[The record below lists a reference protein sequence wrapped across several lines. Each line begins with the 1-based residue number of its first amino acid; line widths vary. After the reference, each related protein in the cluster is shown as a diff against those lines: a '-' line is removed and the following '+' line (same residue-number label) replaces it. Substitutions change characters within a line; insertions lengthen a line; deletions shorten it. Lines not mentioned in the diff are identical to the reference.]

1 MAQNAQSRGPVTVAI
16 VCGYDL
22 DSDLG
27 AYVEKVARR
36 LDGIHLDAIVLSG
49 GRTHPTIDSSE
60 AREMSR
66 HLAELRPHGTV
77 LLDHEAM
84 NTLDNLVHARELVKE
99 SFATPHD
106 YLICCD
112 VAHALKAWILARLV
126 LRGRIRMLAVPR
138 SVPLYIWLREP
149 FSIVMETLGALLP
162 PLRAWLSRG
171 AARMKG
177 VTWKQRRSTRP
188 EAALAVAPPHRPLHT
203 SGTAAPPDPPA
214 PLPRA

>member
-27 AYVEKVARR
+27 AYVEKVAHR

-49 GRTHPTIDSSE
+49 GRTHPNIDSSE

-66 HLAELRPHGTV
+66 HLAELRPHGKV

-84 NTLDNLVHARELVKE
+84 NTLDNIVHARELVKQ

-106 YLICCD
+106 FLICCD
-112 VAHALKAWILARLV
+112 IAHALKAWILARLV

-149 FSIVMETLGALLP
+149 FSIVMETLGALIP
-162 PLRAWLSRG
+162 PLRTWLSRS

-177 VTWKQRRSTRP
+177 VTSKQRRSARR
-188 EAALAVAPPHRPLHT
+188 EGASAVETPHPPPRT
-203 SGTAAPPDPPA
+203 SGTTTPPDPPA
-214 PLPRA
+214 PPPRA

>member
-1 MAQNAQSRGPVTVAI
+1 MTIAI

-27 AYVEKVARR
+27 AYVEKVAHR
-36 LDGIHLDAIVLSG
+36 LDGIHLEAIVLSG
-49 GRTHPTIDSSE
+49 GHTHPKIDSSE

-84 NTLDNLVHARELVKE
+84 NTLDNLVHARALVKQQLDP
-99 SFATPHD
+99 PHD
-106 YLICCD
+106 FLVCCD
-112 VAHALKAWILARLV
+112 VAHALKAWILAHIL

-149 FSIVMETLGALLP
+149 FSIVLETLGAVIP
-162 PLRAWLSRG
+162 PLRSWLSHA

-177 VTWKQRRSTRP
+177 VTSKRKRSIRR
-188 EAALAVAPPHRPLHT
+188 EAA
-203 SGTAAPPDPPA
+203 
-214 PLPRA
+214 

>member
-1 MAQNAQSRGPVTVAI
+1 MARNAQARNRVTIAI

-27 AYVEKVARR
+27 AYVEKVAHR

-49 GRTHPTIDSSE
+49 GRTHPQIDSSE

-66 HLAELRPHGTV
+66 HLAELRPHGKV

-84 NTLDNLVHARELVKE
+84 NTLDNLVHARELVKG
-99 SFATPHD
+99 SFDAPHD
-106 YLICCD
+106 YVICCD
-112 VAHALKAWILARLV
+112 VAHSLKAWIVARLV

-149 FSIVMETLGALLP
+149 FSIVLETLGALVP
-162 PLRAWLSRG
+162 PFRAWLSRS
-171 AARMKG
+171 AARLKG
-177 VTWKQRRSTRP
+177 VTSKQRRSARP
-188 EAALAVAPPHRPLHT
+188 EAASDAATPHPPLRT
-203 SGTAAPPDPPA
+203 SGTATPPDPQV
-214 PLPRA
+214 PRQTA